1 MIIAKE
7 ADTDTLRHEIRLA
20 LFVVD
25 TYVHRITGQTPVLTA
40 GTNGDHMRGSR
51 HYKSAAI
58 DVDWKPWGER
68 PESVDKVARFVRMA
82 LGSDYDVVIHSSH
95 LHVEWDPK

>member
-1 MIIAKE
+1 MIIGRDAE
-7 ADTDTLRHEIRLA
+7 TDTLRSEIRLA

-25 TYVHRITGQTPVLTA
+25 TYVNRITGQNPVLTC
-40 GTNGDHMRGSR
+40 GTNGTHMTGSR

-58 DVDWKPWGER
+58 DADWKPWGEP
-68 PESVDKVARFVRMA
+68 PENIATVAAACRLA
-82 LGSDYDVVIHSSH
+82 LGSDYDVIVHASH